1 MHFDKITQ
9 CFRLPKAISRI
20 FANLFIVVHSEM
32 LKSVHIIVILH
43 YCTSYPNSLKKS
55 AKPEKGEGN
64 VQKKQDELERMIFF

>member
-43 YCTSYPNSLKKS
+43 YCTSYPNSLKKV
-55 AKPEKGEGN
+55 PN
-64 VQKKQDELERMIFF
+64 QKKEKAMSKKNKMN